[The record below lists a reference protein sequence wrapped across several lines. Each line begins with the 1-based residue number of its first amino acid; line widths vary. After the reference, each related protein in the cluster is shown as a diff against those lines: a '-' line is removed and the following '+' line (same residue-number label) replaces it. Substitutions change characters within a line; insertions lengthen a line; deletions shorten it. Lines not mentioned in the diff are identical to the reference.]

1 MKPIIIAEAGVNHNG
16 SLETA
21 LKLVDAAALS
31 GADYVKFQTFKSDKI
46 VTNTGKTADYQ
57 KENTKAESQIDMLRR
72 LELPYEDFRIIA
84 DHCRKKGIGFLSTP
98 FDIESIDFLK
108 SIDMDYMKVP
118 SGEITNL
125 PYLRKIAQQGLPIIL
140 STGMCTLADV
150 ESALQVLYDGGVS
163 RNDITVLHCNTQ
175 YPTPYSDV
183 NLKAMLT
190 LREAFGVD
198 VGYSD
203 HTPGIV
209 VPIAAVALGAT
220 VIEKHFTL
228 DKSMEGPDHIASL
241 DPEELSE
248 MVRGVRHVSMALGS
262 PLKRVS
268 PSEKRNMTAARKS
281 IVAAVDIKKGDV
293 FSEENLT
300 VKRPGNGISPMQWDS
315 IIGRTALRNYH
326 ADELIEI

>member
-46 VTNTGKTADYQ
+46 VTGDGKTADYQ
-57 KENTKAESQIDMLRR
+57 KDNTKAVSQLEMLRR
-72 LELPYEDFRIIA
+72 LELPYEDFSIIA
-84 DHCRKKGIGFLSTP
+84 NRCRQNGIGFLSTP
-98 FDIESIDFLK
+98 FDLESIDFLA
-108 SIDMDYMKVP
+108 SLDMDFMKVP

-125 PYLRKIAQQGLPIIL
+125 PYLRKISRLRMPIIL
-140 STGMCTLADV
+140 STGMSTLADV
-150 ESALQVLYDGGVS
+150 EGALQVLYDGGVS

-183 NLKAMLT
+183 NLKAMT
-190 LREAFGVD
+190 TMREAFGVN

-209 VPIAAVALGAT
+209 VPMAAVALGAS

-241 DPEELSE
+241 DPDELAE
-248 MVRGVRHVSMALGS
+248 MVRGIRHVSMALGS
-262 PLKRVS
+262 PMKKVT
-268 PSEKRNMTAARKS
+268 PSEKKNMTAARKS
-281 IVAAVDIKKGDV
+281 IVAAADIKKGET
-293 FSEENLT
+293 FTENNLT
-300 VKRPGNGISPMQWDS
+300 VKRPGNGISPMHWDR
-315 IIGRTALRNYH
+315 IVGRTALRSYH
-326 ADELIEI
+326 ADDLIDL

>member
-21 LKLVDAAALS
+21 LKLVDAASLS
-31 GADYVKFQTFKSDKI
+31 GADYVKFQTFKSEKI

-57 KENTKAESQIDMLRR
+57 KENTKTVSQIDMLRR
-72 LELPYEDFRIIA
+72 LELPYEDFNIIA
-84 DHCRKKGIGFLSTP
+84 DHCKKKGIGFLSTP
-98 FDIESIDFLK
+98 FDTESIDFLK

-163 RNDITVLHCNTQ
+163 RNDVTVLHCNTQ

-190 LREAFGVD
+190 LREAFGVN

-241 DPEELSE
+241 DPDELAE

-281 IVAAVDIKKGDV
+281 IVAAADIKKGDV
-293 FSEENLT
+293 FSEDNLT

-315 IIGRTALRNYH
+315 IIGRTALRDYKT
-326 ADELIEI
+326 DELIEI